1 MDYFAHVRSTS
12 HPDPELA
19 FNVQVGTLAD
29 PGNRAPRGFVN
40 FVVGRYATG
49 YATTFFR
56 RNAAGSAS
64 SEPAPGFGVA
74 SSLCLAKNVTLGT
87 MQPTARGKLVR

>member
-1 MDYFAHVRSTS
+1 MDYFAHVQSTS

-19 FNVQVGTLAD
+19 FNVQAGTLAN
-29 PGNRAPRGFVN
+29 PGNRAPRRFVN

-74 SSLCLAKNVTLGT
+74 SSLCLGKNVTLGA
-87 MQPTARGKLVR
+87 MQLNGAG